1 MLAGAAMI
9 FFAYLGFDAVSTN
22 AEEAKNPKRD
32 LPIGIIGSLLVCTVL
47 YIAVAGVLTGMV
59 PYDQID
65 KDAPIA
71 DAFARL
77 DLPWFTALI
86 IVGAVTGITS
96 VLLVMMLGQAR
107 IFLAMARDGLM
118 PKALTHVHP
127 TFKTPIWA
135 TLLTGLLVSL
145 GGSLLPLDILAD
157 LTSIGTLFAFVVVC
171 AAVLVLRITQP
182 DAPRAFK
189 APLGMVTPILGILLC
204 LGAAA
209 SYGLGSLW
217 AKMKLRNTP
226 PLSMATGQLL
236 CSSLIMTVLAF
247 SFDNPSQIIDASQE
261 SWIALLALALLSTS
275 FAYILFFRVVAQSGP
290 ANVLL
295 VTMLI
300 PVSAIA
306 MGITVLGE
314 TLDLL
319 EIIGTAVIIFAL
331 VIIDGRALK
340 WLRPGDNP
348 A

>member
-1 MLAGAAMI
+1 MTPNHQHIPLSVWGMLLFLSVIWGGSYLFVGIAVKDLSPLVIVMARVVLAAAALLPLHLLLIGPLPRDREAWTAIVGLSILNNVIPFTLIVTGQTMIASGLASVINATSPLFGVAIIAAAGLEPLI
-9 FFAYLGFDAVSTN
+9 PRKT
-22 AEEAKNPKRD
+22 
-32 LPIGIIGSLLVCTVL
+32 IGILIG
-47 YIAVAGVLTGMV
+47 IMGVAILKGGT
-59 PYDQID
+59 
-65 KDAPIA
+65 
-71 DAFARL
+71 
-77 DLPWFTALI
+77 
-86 IVGAVTGITS
+86 
-96 VLLVMMLGQAR
+96 MLGQ
-107 IFLAMARDGLM
+107 
-118 PKALTHVHP
+118 
-127 TFKTPIWA
+127 
-135 TLLTGLLVSL
+135 
-145 GGSLLPLDILAD
+145 GSQ
-157 LTSIGTLFAFVVVC
+157 S
-171 AAVLVLRITQP
+171 
-182 DAPRAFK
+182 
-189 APLGMVTPILGILLC
+189 LGILLC

-217 AKMKLRNTP
+217 AKLKLRNTP

-236 CSSLIMTVLAF
+236 CSSVVMSVLAF
-247 SFDNPSQIIDASQE
+247 SFDSPSQLIDASME
-261 SWIALLALALLSTS
+261 SWIALLGLSLLSTS
-275 FAYILFFRVVAQSGP
+275 FAYIIFFRVVARSGP

>member
-1 MLAGAAMI
+1 MTPSHHHIPLSVWGMLLFLSVIWGGS
-9 FFAYLGFDAVSTN
+9 YLFVG
-22 AEEAKNPKRD
+22 
-32 LPIGIIGSLLVCTVL
+32 
-47 YIAVAGVLTGMV
+47 IAV
-59 PYDQID
+59 
-65 KDAPIA
+65 KDLSP
-71 DAFARL
+71 L
-77 DLPWFTALI
+77 V
-86 IVGAVTGITS
+86 IV
-96 VLLVMMLGQAR
+96 
-107 IFLAMARDGLM
+107 MARVVL
-118 PKALTHVHP
+118 A
-127 TFKTPIWA
+127 A
-135 TLLTGLLVSL
+135 AA
-145 GGSLLPLDILAD
+145 LLPLHLLLVGPLPRDREAWTAIIGLSILNNVIPFTLIVTGQTMIASG
-157 LTSIGTLFAFVVVC
+157 LASVINATSPLFGVAIIAAAGLGPLIPRKTIGIL
-171 AAVLVLRITQP
+171 IGI
-182 DAPRAFK
+182 
-189 APLGMVTPILGILLC
+189 LGVAILKGGTIFEQGSQSLGILLC

-247 SFDNPSQIIDASQE
+247 SFDNPSQLFDASKE
-261 SWIALLALALLSTS
+261 SWVALLALALLSTS